1 MKKILLIGKDGM
13 LGSELFSRLA
23 KNPNYEVEGT
33 TLETLDICD
42 AEAVCQK
49 AQQEKPYFIVN
60 CAAYTNVDGCETNF
74 DLANA
79 VNGVAVGNIAQAAKL
94 VDATLIQISTDYVF
108 DGELPVEKAY
118 TEEMEPCPVSAY
130 GKTKL
135 LGEENAKKAEKYYI
149 LRTAWLYG
157 QGNNFV
163 RTMLKLAQTR
173 EEISVVCDQHGSP
186 TSTTTL
192 CEIIE
197 AMLEKEPEYGI
208 YHSTNEGFTTW
219 YEFAKKIFELS
230 GKQITVKPVTSEEYP
245 TPTKRP
251 HNSQLSKEKLHRI
264 RSISERLCRGF
275 KRVFERREDI
285 MKGIILAGGSGTR
298 LYPITLAVSKQLL
311 PVYDKPMIYYPLST
325 LMQAGINEVL
335 IISTPVHISA
345 FEALLG
351 TGEELGM
358 KLSYKVQEKPVGLAD
373 AFRLGADFI
382 GEDSVSLILGDN
394 MIYGPGLETMLQEAS
409 SLTEGGVI
417 FGYEVSDPT
426 SYGVVEMDADGNAIS
441 IEEKPEQ
448 PKSNLAVP
456 GLYFYDNTVVEIA
469 KNIQP
474 SARGEIEITDVNKEY
489 MNRGNL
495 KVLTLGRGFAWFDT
509 GTPDRLND
517 AADFVKA
524 IELRQGTQI
533 ACLEEIAYQNKWISK
548 EQALEL
554 AKKYGKTE
562 YGHYIKRIVGDK

>member
-264 RSISERLCRGF
+264 G
-275 KRVFERREDI
+275 V
-285 MKGIILAGGSGTR
+285 
-298 LYPITLAVSKQLL
+298 YPKDYV
-311 PVYDKPMIYYPLST
+311 
-325 LMQAGINEVL
+325 EVL
-335 IISTPVHISA
+335 
-345 FEALLG
+345 
-351 TGEELGM
+351 
-358 KLSYKVQEKPVGLAD
+358 
-373 AFRLGADFI
+373 
-382 GEDSVSLILGDN
+382 
-394 MIYGPGLETMLQEAS
+394 
-409 SLTEGGVI
+409 
-417 FGYEVSDPT
+417 
-426 SYGVVEMDADGNAIS
+426 
-441 IEEKPEQ
+441 
-448 PKSNLAVP
+448 
-456 GLYFYDNTVVEIA
+456 
-469 KNIQP
+469 
-474 SARGEIEITDVNKEY
+474 KEY
-489 MNRGNL
+489 L
-495 KVLTLGRGFAWFDT
+495 KGE
-509 GTPDRLND
+509 
-517 AADFVKA
+517 K
-524 IELRQGTQI
+524 
-533 ACLEEIAYQNKWISK
+533 IS
-548 EQALEL
+548 
-554 AKKYGKTE
+554 
-562 YGHYIKRIVGDK
+562 